1 MPPFLSRRRQ
11 KRVRAMI
18 GLTLGGYLST
28 RFLRMIIAV
37 FLTTFGMVYVVD
49 FVEMLRRTGDMPGVS
64 PASIAFLS
72 LLRVPSA
79 AEQLLPFCVLCG
91 AIAAFLDLTRKL
103 ELLVARAMG
112 VSVWGF
118 LIPPVS
124 IAAVLGFA
132 SIALF
137 NPVSALMKHRADAIE
152 TQIFGGHGKENPGA
166 VFWIRQNNVDG
177 QAIIKAEKAEAGGAR
192 LSSVTAYIYDKK
204 GKFEAEVE
212 ARGGRLLPGVWQFE
226 NARILTP
233 GEEGLDVGVY
243 LLATDLSPEEVAQGV
258 VAPESVPFWELPSMR
273 ARTEAAGFDS
283 TGYRLQFQGL
293 LARPLLFIAMVLIA
307 AAFSLRFFRFGGVAE
322 MVGGGVGAGFVLY
335 VATKVVGDLG
345 SAGLLSAPVA
355 AWSPAIVGSM
365 LAALVLLHQEDG

>member
-1 MPPFLSRRRQ
+1 
-11 KRVRAMI
+11 MI
-18 GLTLGGYLST
+18 GGTLGGYFSA
-28 RFLRMIIAV
+28 RFLRMMAAV

-49 FVEMLRRTGDMPGVS
+49 FVELLRRTGDMPGVS
-64 PASIAFLS
+64 PAFVAFLS
-72 LLRVPSA
+72 FLRVPSA

-91 AIAAFLDLTRKL
+91 AMAAFLDLTRKL

-118 LIPPVS
+118 LVPPVL
-124 IAAVLGFA
+124 IAAAIGVA
-132 SIALF
+132 SITLF
-137 NPVSALMKHRADAIE
+137 NPISAMMKHRADTIE
-152 TQIFGGHGKENPGA
+152 ARLFGRDGKDGPDAG
-166 VFWIRQNNVDG
+166 FWLKQNNVDG
-177 QAIIKAEKAEAGGAR
+177 QAIIKAEKAEDGGTR
-192 LSSVTAYIYDKK
+192 LTSASAFVYDKA
-204 GKFEAEVE
+204 GKFEAEID
-212 ARGGRLLPGVWQFE
+212 ARSGRLLPGVWQFE
-226 NARILTP
+226 HARILTP
-233 GEEGLDVGVY
+233 GEESLDVDLY
-243 LLATDLSPEEVAQGV
+243 LLATDLSPEDVAQGLV
-258 VAPESVPFWELPSMR
+258 PPESVPFWELPAMR

-293 LARPLLFIAMVLIA
+293 LARPLLFVAMILVA
-307 AAFSLRFFRFGGVAE
+307 AAFSLRFFRFGGVGK